1 MGEHEI
7 LVNLF
12 ACVSNHPP
20 TCACSLTHYHCWF
33 ISPQSLFLSFVRN
46 RLRPSHFLVWNCLR
60 RVCARDLESSR
71 CVHREKG
78 VVTTHKVYRHKQA
91 NSWNGEH
98 TRITAVLVRTHTGP
112 LFTGYHLVW
121 PPSPLYWAVRLSLIP
136 VCACVLCLLLCLALW
151 LCGSLCT
158 SVPRLSSPHRMS
170 EPPTYVCVLSST
182 PIGWPPGITL
192 RHLYE
197 LAVYGFYRFVVVSWP
212 SHHFL
217 ALSDDNRR

>member
-1 MGEHEI
+1 MHEI
-7 LVNLF
+7 LSHLV
-12 ACVSNHPP
+12 VS
-20 TCACSLTHYHCWF
+20 TQRKA
-33 ISPQSLFLSFVRN
+33 
-46 RLRPSHFLVWNCLR
+46 
-60 RVCARDLESSR
+60 
-71 CVHREKG
+71 

-112 LFTGYHLVW
+112 PFYRL
-121 PPSPLYWAVRLSLIP
+121 PPCMTPFSPLLGCAAESHTC
-136 VCACVLCLLLCLALW
+136 CACVLCLLLCLTLW

>member
-33 ISPQSLFLSFVRN
+33 ISPQSLFLSFGRN

-71 CVHREKG
+71 CVHLEKG
-78 VVTTHKVYRHKQA
+78 GGDHPQGVQTQTGKQLKWRAHTHNCSVSAYAHRPPFYR
-91 NSWNGEH
+91 
-98 TRITAVLVRTHTGP
+98 L
-112 LFTGYHLVW
+112 
-121 PPSPLYWAVRLSLIP
+121 PPCMTPFSPLLGCAAESHTC
-136 VCACVLCLLLCLALW
+136 CACVLCLLLCLALW